1 MPVYI
6 VQEAPGKN
14 LVPAQKYGEL
24 ELLLP
29 ARTNLMLSTGP
40 EVLKLKRKLRDFNDE
55 DYLLLVG
62 DTSAKCICCAIA
74 ASVNGRFS
82 VLKWDRQE
90 MAYYPVTF
98 DIRRTPTELG
108 ELYV

>member
-1 MPVYI
+1 MTVYI

-40 EVLKLKRKLRDFNDE
+40 EVQKLKRKLNSFSDE
-55 DYLLLVG
+55 DYLLLIG
-62 DTSAKCICCAIA
+62 DPAAIGLCCAIA
-74 ASVNGRFS
+74 ASASGRFS

-90 MAYYPVTF
+90 MTYYPVTF
-98 DIRRTPTELG
+98 DIRRTSTELG
-108 ELYV
+108 EVYV

>member
-1 MPVYI
+1 MTVYI

-40 EVLKLKRKLRDFNDE
+40 EVLKLKRKLSDFNDE

-62 DTSAKCICCAIA
+62 DPAAIGLCCAIA

-108 ELYV
+108 EVYV

>member
-1 MPVYI
+1 MTVYI
-6 VQEAPGKN
+6 LQEAPGKN

-29 ARTNLMLSTGP
+29 ARTNLMFSTGP
-40 EVLKLKRKLRDFNDE
+40 EIQKLKNKLIDFSDE

-62 DTSAKCICCAIA
+62 DPAAIGLCCAIA
-74 ASVNGRFS
+74 ASINGGFS

-90 MAYYPVTF
+90 MTYYPVTF
-98 DIRRTPTELG
+98 DIRGNSTELG
-108 ELYV
+108 EVYV

>member
-1 MPVYI
+1 MTVYI
-6 VQEAPGKN
+6 VQESPGKN

-40 EVLKLKRKLRDFNDE
+40 EVLKLKRKLSDFNDE

-62 DTSAKCICCAIA
+62 S
-74 ASVNGRFS
+74 NRFMLCYRS
-82 VLKWDRQE
+82 
-90 MAYYPVTF
+90 
-98 DIRRTPTELG
+98 IRKRTVFSFEVG
-108 ELYV
+108 

>member
-1 MPVYI
+1 MTVYI

-40 EVLKLKRKLRDFNDE
+40 EV
-55 DYLLLVG
+55 
-62 DTSAKCICCAIA
+62 
-74 ASVNGRFS
+74 
-82 VLKWDRQE
+82 E
-90 MAYYPVTF
+90 MTYYPVSF
-98 DIRRTPTELG
+98 DIRRNTTELG
-108 ELYV
+108 EVYV

>member
-1 MPVYI
+1 MTVYI
-6 VQEAPGKN
+6 VQESPGKN

-40 EVLKLKRKLRDFNDE
+40 EVQKLKRKLNSFSDE
-55 DYLLLVG
+55 DYLLLIG
-62 DTSAKCICCAIA
+62 DPAAIGLCCAIA
-74 ASVNGRFS
+74 ASASGRFS

-90 MAYYPVTF
+90 MTYYPVTF
-98 DIRRTPTELG
+98 DIRRTSTELG
-108 ELYV
+108 EVYV